1 MYCPFTKITYIPLC
15 VFGAASQSYLRCCL
29 QGCSPH
35 FAPQTLNFPFC
46 SFESQHPELISSSIR
61 HPIVSQL
68 ACSEIP
74 MRINPGHG
82 TREEGLSP
90 CIVLALGSIPCEPPD
105 FMSLLPRV
113 LDPSTTDKLGVTY
126 WWWKK
131 PQNRRYPCP
140 WITLWMRANQKIHLI
155 WKACIVLFR
164 EGNIHFYYGENLHSL
179 FFISIAPRLNWER
192 YLRTED
198 PRNLSMGKKLWTLSI
213 ENTSPADIK
222 RSFQWWSE
230 DLYTRK
236 DNLLCCPQLL
246 LKNHDFHFCFSA
258 WGSMSCNRFGT
269 GSKQ

>member
-1 MYCPFTKITYIPLC
+1 
-15 VFGAASQSYLRCCL
+15 
-29 QGCSPH
+29 
-35 FAPQTLNFPFC
+35 
-46 SFESQHPELISSSIR
+46 
-61 HPIVSQL
+61 
-68 ACSEIP
+68 
-74 MRINPGHG
+74 MRISPGHG
-82 TREEGLSP
+82 TWEEGLSP
-90 CIVLALGSIPCEPPD
+90 CIVLALRSIPCEPPD
-105 FMSLLPRV
+105 FIPLLPGV

-126 WWWKK
+126 WWWQK

-140 WITLWMRANQKIHLI
+140 WITLWMQANQKSHLI
-155 WKACIVLFR
+155 RKACIVLFR

-222 RSFQWWSE
+222 RSYQWWSK